1 MAGEDET
8 PKPSGVKPNTQDTET
23 IDASDPFYIHHADQT
38 GLTLVTQ
45 LLDGDNYATW
55 SRAMLIN
62 LEAKNKLGFVDGT
75 IKAPPTTSTKY
86 LFWRRCNQLI
96 KSWILN
102 SISPSLA
109 NTVIYANTAA
119 EVWSDLKERFS
130 QGNVSRIFQIKRE
143 IAEMR
148 QHQQSISTY
157 YNMLKGLWD
166 ELGSYL
172 PMPSCQCNP
181 ACKCGVMKELADR
194 EQQEQVLQ
202 FLMGLN
208 DTYSAVRTQMLLMS
222 PLPTVRTA
230 YAMLMQEERQRQI
243 TENSTI
249 SSVHAMNTSK
259 STNKQPRKVHDD
271 DNKNLHCTHCNGD
284 THTVDRCYYLN
295 GFPTW
300 HKLHGKAVKP
310 PNKNKRVGA
319 NNTTQEPQKGIV
331 TQTLDDLKFT
341 PQEVNQIKSFLRGDG
356 KIQAF
361 ANATGISHDSWI
373 IDSGATDH
381 ISSSPK
387 LIPKKT
393 TLSNSSV
400 NMPNGSQAH
409 ISCLGSV
416 QITPHLKLED
426 VLCVPGFRVNLMSV
440 SKLTRHLHCLISF
453 FPTFCIMQDLT
464 TKKMI
469 GLGKEHD
476 GLYYL
481 VPVTEDLLC
490 ERGPRIAATALSST
504 SDLWHKR
511 LGHLSTG
518 PMRVLSQTVPSISF
532 NFHSQCDVCPLAK
545 QTRLPFSLS
554 SISTNKPFELIHCDI
569 WGPHRLPTS
578 SGARY
583 FLTIVDDYS
592 RFTWLFL
599 MNLKS
604 ETQEKIKLFF
614 AYVKTQF
621 HCDIQQ
627 VPLRRSTRSRQPNV
641 RLLDYA
647 CSLG

>member
-1 MAGEDET
+1 M
-8 PKPSGVKPNTQDTET
+8 
-23 IDASDPFYIHHADQT
+23 
-38 GLTLVTQ
+38 
-45 LLDGDNYATW
+45 
-55 SRAMLIN
+55 
-62 LEAKNKLGFVDGT
+62 
-75 IKAPPTTSTKY
+75 
-86 LFWRRCNQLI
+86 
-96 KSWILN
+96 
-102 SISPSLA
+102 
-109 NTVIYANTAA
+109 
-119 EVWSDLKERFS
+119 
-130 QGNVSRIFQIKRE
+130 
-143 IAEMR
+143 
-148 QHQQSISTY
+148 
-157 YNMLKGLWD
+157 
-166 ELGSYL
+166 
-172 PMPSCQCNP
+172 
-181 ACKCGVMKELADR
+181 
-194 EQQEQVLQ
+194 
-202 FLMGLN
+202 
-208 DTYSAVRTQMLLMS
+208 
-222 PLPTVRTA
+222 
-230 YAMLMQEERQRQI
+230 
-243 TENSTI
+243 
-249 SSVHAMNTSK
+249 VH
-259 STNKQPRKVHDD
+259 
-271 DNKNLHCTHCNGD
+271 
-284 THTVDRCYYLN
+284 
-295 GFPTW
+295 
-300 HKLHGKAVKP
+300 
-310 PNKNKRVGA
+310 
-319 NNTTQEPQKGIV
+319 E
-331 TQTLDDLKFT
+331 
-341 PQEVNQIKSFLRGDG
+341 
-356 KIQAF
+356 
-361 ANATGISHDSWI
+361 
-373 IDSGATDH
+373 
-381 ISSSPK
+381 
-387 LIPKKT
+387 
-393 TLSNSSV
+393 
-400 NMPNGSQAH
+400 AH

-490 ERGPRIAATALSST
+490 ERGPRIAAPALSST

-614 AYVKTQF
+614 
-621 HCDIQQ
+621 CLS
-627 VPLRRSTRSRQPNV
+627 LRRSTRSRQPNV

-647 CSLG
+647 CSPVTAPTPTPSSSSVSVLAILSPNISLLLIYLPHIALFCIILLPVSNPLLLHRLTLIPSGVKPWRLNYSALEQNHTWTLTSLPPGKRAIGSRWVYKIKHKSDGSVERYKARLVAKGYTQTEGLDYSETFAPVAKLVTVRCLLAVAAHHTWPLHQLDVQNAFLHGDLEEEVYMLPPPGLRRRGEHLVCRPRKSLYGLKQASRQWFSKFSTAIQHAGFRQSRADYSMFTHVKGKSITVVLVYVDDMIITGNDPTAIQQLKDFLHHQFRLKDLGLLKYFLGIEVARSKEGISISQRKYILDILDDVGLLGACPVDFPMEQDLKLRSTKGNC